1 MDIFI
6 KTYHRDF
13 VWLQYCLKSIKKF
26 ASGFRDIIIVS
37 DNDGHAIPQEYLLP
51 NCKVFYVNKPLKR
64 PSTVSHGIGYLWQ
77 QYIKLTWYNYTDAE
91 QVLVLDSDEMLTV
104 PVTPE
109 SFKRDNKFV
118 WCYREWSKAGDG
130 ICWKKSTDFI
140 HGLDTAY
147 DAMCVT
153 GFVLQKQTTLALTR
167 HLCVKHGVK
176 NLWDMFVKYNME
188 TASEYNIF
196 GSFIYHY
203 DRKEYLQVLDYSP
216 ENCISYT
223 ILKSWSWGGL
233 QDEDK
238 KKRESILN

>member
-26 ASGFRDIIIVS
+26 ASGFRNIVIVS
-37 DNDGHAIPQEYLLP
+37 DNDGHGIPKESLLP

-64 PSTVSHGIGYLWQ
+64 FATPTPQLGYLWQ

-91 QVLVLDSDEMLTV
+91 TILVLDSDEMLTV

-118 WCYREWSKAGDG
+118 WYYREWSKAGSA
-130 ICWKKSTDFI
+130 IFWKKSTDFI
-140 HGLDTAY
+140 HGLDTKY
-147 DAMCVT
+147 EAMCVT
-153 GFVLQKQTTLALTR
+153 GFILQKETTLALTN
-167 HLCVKHGVK
+167 HLCSKHGVN
-176 NLWDMFVKYNME
+176 NLWDMFMKYNME

-196 GSFIYHY
+196 GSFVYHY
-203 DRKEYLQVLDYSP
+203 DRKEYLHVLDHGP
-216 ENCISYT
+216 ENSINYT

-238 KKRESILN
+238 KKRETILT